1 MREIQQT
8 YIPTIH
14 DNLIAVYYFQLGNKV
29 LIQPQYKLLESPY
42 LVGIWKLKNLK
53 S

>member
-1 MREIQQT
+1 MREIEQN
-8 YIPTIH
+8 YIPTIY
-14 DNLIAVYYFQLGNKV
+14 DNLIAVYYFETINKV
-29 LIQPQYKLLESPY
+29 IIQPQYILIESPY

>member
-1 MREIQQT
+1 MREIEQN
-8 YIPTIH
+8 YIPTIY
-14 DNLIAVYYFQLGNKV
+14 DNLIAVYYFQLTNKV